1 MIGDDWERISEFF
14 DEASRLEGAER
25 EAFLSSIGDEG
36 LADEVRSLLQAHESG
51 GRFDDLSETMTG
63 PGAVA
68 GLHFEPGDELGR
80 FRIVREIARGG
91 MATVY
96 LADDLKH
103 ERPVA
108 VKVLRPELAAFL
120 GPERFFREMRTMARL
135 QHPHILPLFDSG
147 EAEGLLYYVMPY
159 VEDDT
164 LRDRLDAEKQLGVE
178 EAVRITREIADALDY
193 AHRHGVLHR
202 DIKPGNILLHEGRP
216 MLADFGIALPLG
228 PGGTQR
234 TTEVGLSLGT
244 PHYMSPEQATAEQ
257 ELTPKSDVYS
267 LACVLYEMLAGT
279 TPHAGASSREVM
291 QSIVT
296 GEVEPVT
303 DRRRS
308 VPSNVAAATAKALSK
323 LPADRFG
330 SAREF
335 AAALADSRFST
346 GDFAARTKA
355 RSSRVGVSPW
365 VLGFAA
371 MAALAAVWGWMRPMK
386 PAAESPVAEF
396 CLSPPDTTMSFRDG
410 LALSPDG
417 RRLVALV
424 NTELESVLYQRA
436 IDSRDWRRIP
446 GTEGTSGP
454 MFFSPDGEEIGFH
467 AEGLLKRVPLD
478 GGSPVTIAAAPQYWG
493 GSWGEDGTIVY
504 TASDRAE
511 QIGFVGL
518 FRVPASGGE
527 SERLTSTDR
536 TLREIQHYLPHHL
549 PGGEFVLFTIVN
561 DLIETRLA
569 AVSLE
574 TGEIARLVPGTSAQ
588 STADGRVV
596 YVTPDGRVVT
606 HTFDPEALA
615 FVGNPRTIAE
625 DVARVGGTAMFSMSR
640 TGSIAYLF
648 GPAGSD
654 RLVLVDR
661 AGQARTLYTVGG
673 GSRVQVPRYSPSG
686 DRLAFIVN
694 DGTEWRGD
702 VWVYSFASGTAQR
715 LSFEGPSSD
724 PAWSPD
730 GTLIGYSAIAE
741 GGDGTADLFV
751 RAADGTGSARMI
763 LSGED
768 DLWQLAFTP
777 DSTEVL
783 FFSNGRIYRA
793 EPGGETDPTVLLD
806 TDVFVTDPD
815 LSPDGRWLAYTSL
828 ETGTGRIYVR
838 SYPDMGPPTVVSTGG
853 AEKSTWSGDGREIFY
868 RAFSGV
874 EAGKIV
880 AAEVQVEGPRIS
892 VIDREPLFRL
902 GPYRDHYNRNHAVHP
917 SGEQFVMVGGTG
929 GTVVWKT
936 GGLTEE
942 R

>member
-1 MIGDDWERISEFF
+1 MSGGDWERVTELF
-14 DEASRLEGAER
+14 EKASRLEGNER
-25 EAFLSSIGDEG
+25 EAFLASIEDEG
-36 LADEVRSLLQAHESG
+36 VAEEVRSLLLAHEGG
-51 GRFDDLSETMTG
+51 GRFDDLRETMTG

-80 FRIVREIARGG
+80 FRVVREIARGG

-96 LADDLKH
+96 LAEDLKH

-120 GPERFFREMRTMARL
+120 GPERFLREMRTMARL

-147 EAEGLLYYVMPY
+147 EADGLLYYVMPY

-228 PGGTQR
+228 PGGPAR

-267 LACVLYEMLAGT
+267 LACVLYEMLAGAP
-279 TPHAGASSREVM
+279 PHAGASSREVM

-308 VPSNVAAATAKALSK
+308 VPSNVAAATEKALAK
-323 LPADRFG
+323 LPADRFV

-335 AAALADSRFST
+335 ADALADPRFST
-346 GDFAARTKA
+346 GNHDARAGK
-355 RSSRVGVSPW
+355 RGSRFGASPW

-371 MAALAAVWGWMRPMK
+371 VAALAAAWGWLRPTR
-386 PAAESPVAEF
+386 PAEVAPIAEF
-396 CLSPPDTTMSFRDG
+396 TLNPPDSTMSFRDG
-410 LALSPDG
+410 VALSPDG

-424 NTELESVLYQRA
+424 YTELESVLYQRA

-446 GTEGTSGP
+446 GTEGASGP
-454 MFFSPDGEEIGFH
+454 MFFSPDGTEIGFQ
-467 AEGLLKRVPLD
+467 AEGLLKRIPLS
-478 GGSPVTIAAAPQYWG
+478 GGPAVTIAAAPQYWG

-504 TASDRAE
+504 SASSRAE

-518 FRVPASGGE
+518 FRVPASGGAP
-527 SERLTSTDR
+527 ERLTSTDQTR
-536 TLREIQHYLPHHL
+536 REITHYLPHHL
-549 PGGEFVLFTIVN
+549 PGGETVLFTIVN
-561 DLIETRLA
+561 DLIQTEIAALSLDSGEIVRLA
-569 AVSLE
+569 
-574 TGEIARLVPGTSAQ
+574 PGTSPHAT
-588 STADGRVV
+588 SDGQVA
-596 YVTPDGRVVT
+596 YVTPDGRLVVDD
-606 HTFDPEALA
+606 FDASALA
-615 FVGNPRTIAE
+615 FDGTPRTLAE
-625 DVARVGGTAMFSMSR
+625 NVARAGGTSMFSMSR
-640 TGSIAYLF
+640 DGSIAWLF

-661 AGQARTLYTVGG
+661 DGRARTLYTVGG

-686 DRLAFIVN
+686 DRVAFVVN

-702 VWVYSFASGTAQR
+702 VWVYSLSSGTAQR

-730 GTLIGYSAIAE
+730 GTRIGYSAIAG
-741 GGDGTADLFV
+741 GGDGTADLFE
-751 RAADGTGSARMI
+751 RAADGTGTASRI

-768 DLWQLAFTP
+768 DLWQLTYHP
-777 DSTEVL
+777 DGREII
-783 FFSNGRIYRA
+783 FFSYGRMYRA
-793 EPGGETDPTVLLD
+793 EPSADTDPRPLID
-806 TDVFVTDPD
+806 SEVFNSDPAI
-815 LSPDGRWLAYTSL
+815 SRDGRWLAYTSN
-828 ETGTGRIYVR
+828 ETGAGRIYVR
-838 SYPDMGPPTVVSTGG
+838 SYPDMGPPVVVSS
-853 AEKSTWSGDGREIFY
+853 AEALQPVWSGDGREIFY
-868 RAFSGV
+868 SATSGP
-874 EAGKIV
+874 EAGRIV
-880 AAEVQVEGPRIS
+880 AAQVRIDGSRIS
-892 VIDREPLFRL
+892 VVEREPLFRF
-902 GPYRDHYNRNHAVHP
+902 GPYRGHYSRNYAVHP

-929 GTVVWKT
+929 GTIVWRT
-936 GGLTEE
+936 GGLENAP
-942 R
+942 

>member
-1 MIGDDWERISEFF
+1 MSGHDWERVSDLFE
-14 DEASRLEGAER
+14 DASRLGESER
-25 EAFLSSIGDEG
+25 EAFLSSIEDAG
-36 LADEVRSLLQAHESG
+36 LAEEVRSLLQAHEGG

-96 LADDLKH
+96 LAEDLKH

-120 GPERFFREMRTMARL
+120 GPERFLREMRTMARL

-164 LRDRLDAEKQLGVE
+164 LRDRLNAEKQLGVE

-228 PGGTQR
+228 PGGPAR

-257 ELTPKSDVYS
+257 DLTPKSDVYS

-279 TPHAGASSREVM
+279 PPHAGASSREVL

-308 VPSNVAAATAKALSK
+308 VPSNVAAATEKALSK

-335 AAALADSRFST
+335 AAALADPRFST
-346 GDFAARTKA
+346 RDRGMGAGGRGA
-355 RSSRVGVSPW
+355 RSGASPW
-365 VLGFAA
+365 VLGFAVL
-371 MAALAAVWGWMRPMK
+371 AAVAAVWGWMRP
-386 PAAESPVAEF
+386 PSPTAEQRVAEF
-396 CLSPPDTTMSFRDG
+396 TLSPPDSTMSFRDG

-417 RRLVALV
+417 LRLVVLV

-446 GTEGTSGP
+446 GTEGASGP
-454 MFFSPDGEEIGFH
+454 MFFSPDGGEVGFH

-478 GGSPVTIAAAPQYWG
+478 GGPPVTIAAAPQYWG

-504 TASDRAE
+504 SASSRAE
-511 QIGFVGL
+511 QVGFVGL
-518 FRVPASGGE
+518 FRVPSGGGAP
-527 SERLTSTDR
+527 ERLSSTDQAR
-536 TLREIQHYLPHHL
+536 REITHYLPHHL
-549 PGGEFVLFTIVN
+549 PGGDFVLFTIVT
-561 DLIETRLA
+561 DLIETDVAALSLASGEIVRLA
-569 AVSLE
+569 
-574 TGEIARLVPGTSAQ
+574 PGTSPN
-588 STADGRVV
+588 STSDGRVA
-596 YVTPDGRVVT
+596 YVTPDGRLVVDD
-606 HTFDPEALA
+606 FDAATLTLGGA
-615 FVGNPRTIAE
+615 PRTIAE
-625 DVARVGGTAMFSMSR
+625 NVARAGGTSMFSMSR
-640 TGSIAYLF
+640 DGSIAYLF

-661 AGQARTLYTVGG
+661 EGRARTLYTVGG
-673 GSRVQVPRYSPSG
+673 SSRVQVPRYSPSG
-686 DRLAFIVN
+686 DRLAFVVN

-702 VWVYSFASGTAQR
+702 VWVYSFASRTAQR

-730 GTLIGYSAIAE
+730 GTKVGYSAIAA
-741 GGDGTADLFV
+741 GGDGTASLFE
-751 RAADGTGSARMI
+751 RAADGTGSAKEM
-763 LSGED
+763 LTGD
-768 DLWQLAFTP
+768 GDLWQLTYHP
-777 DSTEVL
+777 DSREVIV
-783 FFSNGRIYRA
+783 FSNGRLYRA
-793 EPGGETDPTVLLD
+793 EPGGGTNLQPLLD
-806 TDVFVTDPD
+806 AEVFHSDPAI
-815 LSPDGRWLAYTSL
+815 SPDGRWLAYTSN
-828 ETGTGRIYVR
+828 ETGASRIYVR
-838 SYPDMGPPTVVSTGG
+838 SYPGMGAPVVVSTGE
-853 AEKSTWSGDGREIFY
+853 ALQPAWSGDGRELFY
-868 RAFSGV
+868 AATSGA
-874 EAGKIV
+874 EAGRIV
-880 AAEVQVEGPRIS
+880 AAQVRVDGSRIS
-892 VIDREPLFRL
+892 VVDREPLFRF
-902 GPYRDHYNRNHAVHP
+902 GPYRGHYSRNHAVHP

-929 GTVVWKT
+929 GTVVWRT
-936 GGLTEE
+936 GGLAEE